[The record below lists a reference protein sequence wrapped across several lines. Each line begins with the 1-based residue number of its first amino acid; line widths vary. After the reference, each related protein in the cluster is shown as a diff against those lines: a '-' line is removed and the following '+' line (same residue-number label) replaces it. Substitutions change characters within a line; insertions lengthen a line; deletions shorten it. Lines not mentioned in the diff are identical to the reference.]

1 MKLTDP
7 KYTKS
12 QVLKMTGISSARF
25 NNWMFRG
32 LVPKHDLGFKLV
44 NLTSAKYSILVIAY
58 CHGLKYHRGQNR
70 KLYISLLKQIFKQ
83 IVNDKNFDNQMVIA
97 IDAIGKG
104 KDCAVFESPQTASK
118 RFGSKCAIVPIG
130 KIIKHYLDIP
140 KNEYQ
145 VFI

>member
-12 QVLKMTGISSARF
+12 QVLKMTGISSAQF

-32 LVPKHDLGFKLV
+32 LVPKHDLGFELV

-83 IVNDKNFDNQMVIA
+83 IENESFDHQIVIA
-97 IDAIGKG
+97 IDDIGKG
-104 KDCAVFESPQTASK
+104 KDCMVFESYQTASK
-118 RFGSKCAIVPIG
+118 RLGSKCAIVPIG

-145 VFI
+145 GFI